1 MTQMIM
7 IMITITTITCNANRP
22 INRRMSNNIKS
33 VTNNQPNTAIIII
46 IAITTIVV
54 MNDINALITVYFLM
68 RL

>member
-7 IMITITTITCNANRP
+7 IMITITTITCNTNRP

-33 VTNNQPNTAIIII
+33 VTNNQPNTAMI

-54 MNDINALITVYFLM
+54 MNDINALISVSILIC
-68 RL
+68 L

>member
-7 IMITITTITCNANRP
+7 IMITITTITYNANRL

-33 VTNNQPNTAIIII
+33 VTNNQPNTAII

>member
-7 IMITITTITCNANRP
+7 IMITITTITCNTNRP

-33 VTNNQPNTAIIII
+33 VTNNQPNTAIII
-46 IAITTIVV
+46 AITTIVV